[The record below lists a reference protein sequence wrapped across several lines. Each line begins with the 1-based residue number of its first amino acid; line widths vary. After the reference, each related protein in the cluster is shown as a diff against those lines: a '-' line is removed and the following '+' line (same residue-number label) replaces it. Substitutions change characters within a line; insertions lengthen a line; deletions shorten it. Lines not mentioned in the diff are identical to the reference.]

1 MNRFADIVIIGAG
14 VMGASAAFHLARG
27 ARISERARPLGARV
41 VVVEKGSI
49 GSGMTKRSGGLV
61 RGAFPHETETQLA
74 RTSLNYFRDWK
85 NIVGGDCAF
94 VKTGAVLIA
103 DVVQVS
109 DLRISARAIT
119 PDELRALQPHARVD
133 DVAFAAYEP
142 DAGYCDPLATTQ
154 AFANRA
160 KEWGAEFRT
169 GTLVKNIRVEHH
181 RVTGV
186 ETTTGMI
193 ETMNVVV
200 MTGAWSDRL
209 LKPRGIEI
217 GIEPA
222 RVQVAF
228 FDRPAE
234 LKKGHCAFVDLTTGA
249 YFRPH
254 TFGLTYAGLL
264 NEEINLVNPDHFDE
278 TVSQDFVADLRA
290 RIATRLPAMANAR
303 FARGHTGVYDL
314 TPNARPIISRV
325 PGIAGLIV
333 AAGFGANG
341 FALAPAIGAC
351 VAEMVSDGA
360 ASTVDVSAL
369 SLIVG

>member
-27 ARISERARPLGARV
+27 ARMSERARPLGARV

-61 RGAFPHETETQLA
+61 RGTFPNETETQLA
-74 RTSLNYFRDWK
+74 WTSLNYFRDWK

-94 VKTGAVLIA
+94 VKTG
-103 DVVQVS
+103 VVVIV
-109 DLRISARAIT
+109 DEARAHIGAPAQT
-119 PDELRALQPHARVD
+119 LDADALRELQPHARVD
-133 DVAFAAYEP
+133 DVVRALYEP
-142 DAGYCDPLATTQ
+142 DAGYADPLATTQ
-154 AFANRA
+154 AFAARA

-169 GTLVKNIRVEHH
+169 GTLVKSIRVEHH

-200 MTGAWSDRL
+200 MTGAWSERL
-209 LKPRGIEI
+209 LKPRGIDI
-217 GIEPA
+217 GIQTA

-290 RIATRLPAMANAR
+290 RIATRIPAMAHAR
-303 FARGHTGVYDL
+303 FARRHTGVYDL
-314 TPNARPIISRV
+314 TPHARPIISRV

-341 FALAPAIGAC
+341 FAIAPAVGAC

-369 SLIVG
+369 SLVVE